1 MRGKKSCNV
10 HGGARTGWWWVEGV
24 CRGCVMPWW
33 FLVKAPSGRAAAGAA
48 WSGVRRA
55 VEVPPAPSLDFMELE
70 LSALVGPASGELLMG
85 RFSCFP

>member
-1 MRGKKSCNV
+1 M
-10 HGGARTGWWWVEGV
+10 
-24 CRGCVMPWW
+24 
-33 FLVKAPSGRAAAGAA
+33 KAPSGRAAAGAA